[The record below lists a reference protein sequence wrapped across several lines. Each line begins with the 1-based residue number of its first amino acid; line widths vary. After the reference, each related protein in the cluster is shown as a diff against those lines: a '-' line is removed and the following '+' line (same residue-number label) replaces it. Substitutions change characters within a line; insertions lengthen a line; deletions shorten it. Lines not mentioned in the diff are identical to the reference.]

1 MPARR
6 ILRRVRHARIPVPR
20 DLAPITRRGAEEEAA
35 AGGMKPQDVDAIWA
49 ATERLFRRGLHPTIA
64 VCVRRNGRVVLDRTI
79 GWSHGTGPDT
89 DPSSATVS
97 TPETPICLF
106 SASKAITAMVI
117 HLLDED
123 GVLHVDDRV
132 ADYIPEFG
140 QHGKGWVTIRHVLT
154 HRAGIP
160 TTGGRGDLE
169 LLTDWDAII
178 RLLCEAEPL
187 TRPGQ
192 NLSYHA
198 LTGGFVLGEIVQRV
212 TGKDIRQV
220 LQERILDPLGV
231 ARLNYGVP
239 AADVP
244 LVAENHF
251 TGVPVFPPFSGI
263 ARFVLGMSFEDAA
276 VLSNEARFLEAIVP
290 SGNIVGTAEEASR
303 FFQMLL
309 DGGRWEGTQ
318 IFEPRTV
325 NRATQQ
331 TSYRELDSSLM
342 LPLRYG
348 VGFMLGGKWVSPFG
362 PNTQAAFGH
371 LGLMNIHCWADRWRN
386 TSVAI
391 LTTGK
396 PLISDHIPALYSLL
410 ATVSARTP
418 RA

>member
-1 MPARR
+1 MPLSR
-6 ILRRVRHARIPVPR
+6 ILRRVRHARITVPK
-20 DLAPITRRGAEEEAA
+20 DLAAITRRGPEEEPA
-35 AGGMKPQDVDAIWA
+35 AGGLKAEDVDAIWR

-64 VCVRRNGRVVLDRTI
+64 ICIRRHGRVVMDRTL
-79 GWSHGTGPDT
+79 GWSHGTGPGS
-89 DPSSATVS
+89 DPAYSTIA

-123 GVLHVDDRV
+123 GLLHVDDRV

-140 QHGKGWVTIRHVLT
+140 QHGKGWVTIRHLLT

-160 TTGGRGDLE
+160 TTGGRGDLD

-178 RLLCEAEPL
+178 RLLCEAKPL

-192 NLSYHA
+192 SLSYHA
-198 LTGGFVLGEIVQRV
+198 LTGGFVLGEIVARV

-231 ARLNYGVP
+231 SRLNYGVP
-239 AADVP
+239 TEDVP

-251 TGVPVFPPFSGI
+251 TGIPVFPPVSGI
-263 ARFVLGMSFEDAA
+263 ARFALGMSFEDAA
-276 VLSNEARFLEAIVP
+276 VLSNEPRFLTAIVP
-290 SGNIVGTAEEASR
+290 SGNIVGTAEESTR

-309 DGGRWEGTQ
+309 DEGRWEGTQ

-325 NRATQQ
+325 HRATQQ
-331 TSYRELDSSLM
+331 TSFRELDSSLA

-362 PNTQAAFGH
+362 PFSQAAFGH

-386 TSVAI
+386 TSVSI

-396 PLISDHIPALYSLL
+396 PLISDHIPALYALL
-410 ATVSARTP
+410 TTIALRTP
-418 RA
+418 RV